1 MKKRS
6 VFVVMASIL
15 AITSPA
21 FSAGFAIIEQSVS
34 GLGNAFSGGA
44 ASAEDATT
52 IFFNPAG
59 LTRLKGQQA
68 VGGIHLIIP
77 QAEFSNK
84 GSTHALQPLTG
95 QPLSGGNGGDGGV
108 TKVVPN
114 LYYAANLDNGLALG
128 LGINAPFA
136 LATDYDDGWVGRYHA
151 LRSEVKTV
159 NINPSVACKVNDH
172 LSLGA
177 GVSAQYLQAELSNAI
192 DFGTIAFSSS
202 GGALGTPQGQD
213 GKAVLEADSWGFGY
227 NLGALYEF
235 NENSRVGLAYRSM
248 IRHDLEGDAD
258 FRIPSSVTSLPFVGA
273 GIGAAFADTD
283 IKGDIDLPDSAS
295 LSAYHRFNSKWAVM
309 ADVTWTNWSRF
320 KELRVKFDSGLADSV
335 TTENWDDTWRYS
347 AGVNYNPSESW
358 VLRAG
363 VAYDEEA
370 IPDAEHRT
378 PRIPGADRTWVAVGT
393 GYKINDRFSF
403 DLGYAHLFVADAKID
418 KDPVGED
425 ALRGGLKGEYD
436 ASVDIVSAQLVYNF

>member
-1 MKKRS
+1 
-6 VFVVMASIL
+6 
-15 AITSPA
+15 
-21 FSAGFAIIEQSVS
+21 
-34 GLGNAFSGGA
+34 
-44 ASAEDATT
+44 
-52 IFFNPAG
+52 
-59 LTRLKGQQA
+59 
-68 VGGIHLIIP
+68 
-77 QAEFSNK
+77 
-84 GSTHALQPLTG
+84 
-95 QPLSGGNGGDGGV
+95 
-108 TKVVPN
+108 
-114 LYYAANLDNGLALG
+114 
-128 LGINAPFA
+128 
-136 LATDYDDGWVGRYHA
+136 
-151 LRSEVKTV
+151 
-159 NINPSVACKVNDH
+159 
-172 LSLGA
+172 
-177 GVSAQYLQAELSNAI
+177 
-192 DFGTIAFSSS
+192 
-202 GGALGTPQGQD
+202 
-213 GKAVLEADSWGFGY
+213 
-227 NLGALYEF
+227 
-235 NENSRVGLAYRSM
+235 
-248 IRHDLEGDAD
+248 
-258 FRIPSSVTSLPFVGA
+258 
-273 GIGAAFADTD
+273 
-283 IKGDIDLPDSAS
+283 
-295 LSAYHRFNSKWAVM
+295 M